1 MTSIFILCAVV
12 GGGVLVIQLA
22 LTLFGFHHG
31 GDLPHDAHD
40 AGVSHAHE
48 GLNLFS
54 VRAISAGVAFFG
66 LAGLGGL
73 RLGWPMLLSLLA
85 AVLTGGAAM
94 FFVALAL
101 RSMLRLESDGSIR
114 MENALGVEAQVYV
127 PIPGERTGAGKVT
140 LMIQGRTVECQ
151 AVTRGVALTTG
162 TAVLVVDVLGA
173 DKVEV
178 ALPQSVFPLM
188 ESGS

>member
-1 MTSIFILCAVV
+1 MTSIFLLCAVV
-12 GGGVLVIQLA
+12 GGGVLVIQFA
-22 LTLFGFHHG
+22 LTLFGVHHG

-40 AGVSHAHE
+40 VGVSHAHE

-66 LAGLGGL
+66 LTGLGAL
-73 RLGWPMLLSLLA
+73 RLGWSTLVSLLA
-85 AVLTGGAAM
+85 AVAAGGAAM
-94 FFVALAL
+94 LLVALAL

-127 PIPGERTGAGKVT
+127 PIPGERAGAGKVT
-140 LMIQGRTVECQ
+140 LTIQGRTVECQ
-151 AVTRGVALTTG
+151 AVTRGEALTTG